1 MLLWKQLFSILM
13 MSIDMLV
20 IEIDFIYGKGIFL
33 YLYKNV
39 RVVWSL
45 FVENKEFLR
54 ELVEAMYEELPTPK
68 KK

>member
-1 MLLWKQLFSILM
+1 
-13 MSIDMLV
+13 MLV